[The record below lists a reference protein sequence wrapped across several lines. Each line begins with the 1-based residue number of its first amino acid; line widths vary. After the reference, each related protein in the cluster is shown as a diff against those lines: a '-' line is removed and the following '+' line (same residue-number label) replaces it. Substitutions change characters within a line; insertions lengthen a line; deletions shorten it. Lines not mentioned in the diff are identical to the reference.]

1 MAMANRKDYT
11 MDVLRL
17 LDQLKA
23 MVYRPKVIPFM
34 RVAFG
39 YDPDDLAMHIEKVR
53 AHLPRELKD
62 AASLNR
68 ESERIL
74 ETADQDAKTIMDQ
87 AKREAERLLTEAKVE
102 ADRTMEQAR
111 IQQSQM
117 VADSEVLKLAKAQAE
132 EIRNA
137 AERDSLQMRRGA
149 DKYAYDV
156 LCHCENVLTRQL
168 QTIERGKVELA
179 PPETAVVASPRDRTK
194 VQ

>member
-1 MAMANRKDYT
+1 MANRRDYT

-68 ESERIL
+68 ESERIR
-74 ETADQDAKTIMDQ
+74 ETAEQDAKTIVEQ
-87 AKREAERLLTEAKVE
+87 ATREAERVLADAKSEAERVL
-102 ADRTMEQAR
+102 EQAKL
-111 IQQSQM
+111 QQSQL
-117 VADSEVLKLAKAQAE
+117 VADSEVLKMAKAQAE
-132 EIRNA
+132 EIRNS
-137 AERDSLQMRRGA
+137 AERDALQMRRGA

-168 QTIERGKVELA
+168 QTVERGKAELA
-179 PPETAVVASPRDRTK
+179 PPETALVNSPRDRVK
-194 VQ
+194 SP